1 LLYSLHQ
8 MGAAIL
14 ATPEIE
20 LDKDESRKLAEAI
33 KDVAGYYA
41 LAFDPKK
48 VAIANLLSVAG
59 FVYGPRIIAWRAR
72 RKASEGLEKPAK
84 APSEPPTQSAV
95 PPSPPPASNGAV
107 KTPTIRPPAKQM
119 APSQLWPE
127 PAEEF
132 PGLG

>member
-1 LLYSLHQ
+1 

-33 KDVAGYYA
+33 KDVAGHYA

-48 VAIANLLSVAG
+48 VAVANLLSVAG

-72 RKASEGLEKPAK
+72 RKASEGLERPAK
-84 APSEPPTQSAV
+84 AQTAESPAAAQSAV